1 MCTNQN
7 KGAEQEHEEE
17 GKIREVGAGAREGV
31 TGRMPAA
38 DTSACRGM
46 AAAENATPLL
56 KWHGLLVDKCGLGCI
71 TRAFAER
78 KTVV

>member
-1 MCTNQN
+1 M
-7 KGAEQEHEEE
+7 
-17 GKIREVGAGAREGV
+17 RRV
-31 TGRMPAA
+31 TGRERRA
-38 DTSACRGM
+38 DRSTCRGM
-46 AAAENATPLL
+46 ASAENAAPLL